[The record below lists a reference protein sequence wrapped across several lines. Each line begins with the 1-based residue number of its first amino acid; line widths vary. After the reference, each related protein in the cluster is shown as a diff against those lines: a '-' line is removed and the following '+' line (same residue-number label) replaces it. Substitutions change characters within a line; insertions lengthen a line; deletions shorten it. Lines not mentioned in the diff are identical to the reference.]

1 MSQYEKLLEELETMA
16 KAMPGD
22 EGADDDKIQAAAAAA
37 NPDADG
43 DGENDV
49 TGDDLN
55 PEGLGDEGKGEG
67 EGGGDGDDE
76 ETMGKSFALKLE
88 DGTELEAIDGTE
100 LVKSLMA
107 RVESNEGTVMKALG
121 TAVDLL
127 GKQGNMIKSLQDEV
141 KKLAGEGRGRKT
153 VVSVSEKPVAGA
165 TMAKSQGAAD
175 GLSANEFMA
184 KALAAQASGRLT
196 GLDVARAESALNKGL
211 PVPQDVVNRVIQ

>member
-22 EGADDDKIQAAAAAA
+22 DAADDDKIAAAAANA

-43 DGENDV
+43 DGDNDV
-49 TGDDLN
+49 TGEHIEPD
-55 PEGLGDEGKGEG
+55 GDEGAGAE
-67 EGGGDGDDE
+67 GGDGDGD
-76 ETMGKSFALKLE
+76 ETMGKSFALKLD

-121 TAVDLL
+121 TAVELI
-127 GKQGNMIKSLQDEV
+127 GKQGDMIKSLQDEV
-141 KKLAGEGRGRKT
+141 KKLAGEGRGRKA

-165 TMAKSQGAAD
+165 NMAKSQGAAE

>member
-22 EGADDDKIQAAAAAA
+22 DAADDDKIAAAAANA

-43 DGENDV
+43 DGDNDV
-49 TGDDLN
+49 TGEHIEPD
-55 PEGLGDEGKGEG
+55 GDEGVGAE
-67 EGGGDGDDE
+67 GGDGDGD

>member
-55 PEGLGDEGKGEG
+55 PEGSEGLGDEDE
-67 EGGGDGDDE
+67 GDGDDE

>member
-22 EGADDDKIQAAAAAA
+22 DAADDDKIAAAAAEA

-43 DGENDV
+43 DGKNDV
-49 TGDDLN
+49 TGDGLN
-55 PEGLGDEGKGEG
+55 PEGLGDEGEG
-67 EGGGDGDDE
+67 EGDGDDE

-141 KKLAGEGRGRKT
+141 KNLAGEGRGRKT

>member
-22 EGADDDKIQAAAAAA
+22 EGVDDDKIQAAAAAA

-55 PEGLGDEGKGEG
+55 PEGLGDEGEG
-67 EGGGDGDDE
+67 EGDGDDE

-127 GKQGNMIKSLQDEV
+127 GKQGDMIKSLQDEV

>member
-49 TGDDLN
+49 TGDDLS
-55 PEGLGDEGKGEG
+55 PEGSEGLGDEGE
-67 EGGGDGDDE
+67 GDGDDE
-76 ETMGKSFALKLE
+76 ETMGKSFAHTLE

-127 GKQGNMIKSLQDEV
+127 GKQGDMIKSLQDEV

>member
-22 EGADDDKIQAAAAAA
+22 DGADDDKIQAAAAAA

-55 PEGLGDEGKGEG
+55 PEGGEGLGGEG
-67 EGGGDGDDE
+67 EGDGDDE

-127 GKQGNMIKSLQDEV
+127 GKQGDMIKSLQDEV

>member
-22 EGADDDKIQAAAAAA
+22 DAADDDKIAAAAANA

-43 DGENDV
+43 DGDNDV
-49 TGDDLN
+49 TGEHIEPD
-55 PEGLGDEGKGEG
+55 GDEGAGAE
-67 EGGGDGDDE
+67 GGDGDGD
-76 ETMGKSFALKLE
+76 ETMGKSFALKLD

-121 TAVDLL
+121 TAVELL
-127 GKQGNMIKSLQDEV
+127 GKQGDMIKSLQAEA

-153 VVSVSEKPVAGA
+153 VVSVSEKPTAGT
-165 TMAKSQGAAD
+165 TMAKSQGADD
-175 GLSANEFMA
+175 GMSANEFMA
-184 KALAAQASGRLT
+184 KALSAQAAGRLT

>member
-22 EGADDDKIQAAAAAA
+22 DAADDEKIAAAAAEG

-49 TGDDLN
+49 TSDDLN
-55 PEGLGDEGKGEG
+55 PEGLGDEGEG
-67 EGGGDGDDE
+67 EGDGDDE

>member
-55 PEGLGDEGKGEG
+55 PEGLGDEGEG
-67 EGGGDGDDE
+67 EGGGDDE

-127 GKQGNMIKSLQDEV
+127 GKQGDMIKSLQDEV

>member
-22 EGADDDKIQAAAAAA
+22 DAADDDKIAAAAANA

-43 DGENDV
+43 DGDNDV
-49 TGDDLN
+49 TGEHIEPD
-55 PEGLGDEGKGEG
+55 GDEGAGAE
-67 EGGGDGDDE
+67 GGDGDGD
-76 ETMGKSFALKLE
+76 ETMGKSFALKLD

>member
-1 MSQYEKLLEELETMA
+1 MSQYEKLIEELETMA

-22 EGADDDKIQAAAAAA
+22 DGADDDKIQAAAAAA

-43 DGENDV
+43 DGKNDV

-55 PEGLGDEGKGEG
+55 PEGSKGLGDEDE
-67 EGGGDGDDE
+67 GDGDDE
-76 ETMGKSFALKLE
+76 KTMGKSFALKLE

-127 GKQGNMIKSLQDEV
+127 GKQGDMIKSLQDEV

>member
-55 PEGLGDEGKGEG
+55 PKGLGDEGEG
-67 EGGGDGDDE
+67 EGDGDDE

>member
-55 PEGLGDEGKGEG
+55 PEGGEGLGDEGK
-67 EGGGDGDDE
+67 GDGDDE

-127 GKQGNMIKSLQDEV
+127 GKQGDMIKSLQDEV

>member
-22 EGADDDKIQAAAAAA
+22 DAANDDKIAAAAAEA

-43 DGENDV
+43 DGDNDV
-49 TGDDLN
+49 TGEHIKPD
-55 PEGLGDEGKGEG
+55 GDEGAGA
-67 EGGGDGDDE
+67 EGGGGDDE

-127 GKQGNMIKSLQDEV
+127 GKQGDMIKSLQDEV

-165 TMAKSQGAAD
+165 TMAKSQGADD

>member
-22 EGADDDKIQAAAAAA
+22 DAADDDKIAAAAANA

-55 PEGLGDEGKGEG
+55 PEGLGDEGEG
-67 EGGGDGDDE
+67 EGDGDDE

-211 PVPQDVVNRVIQ
+211 HVPQDVVNRVIQ

>member
-22 EGADDDKIQAAAAAA
+22 DGADDDKIQAAAAAA

-55 PEGLGDEGKGEG
+55 TEGSEGLGDEGEG
-67 EGGGDGDDE
+67 EGDGDDK

>member
-49 TGDDLN
+49 TGDGLK
-55 PEGLGDEGKGEG
+55 PEGLGDEGEG
-67 EGGGDGDDE
+67 EGDGDDE

>member
-1 MSQYEKLLEELETMA
+1 MSQYEKLPEELETMA

-22 EGADDDKIQAAAAAA
+22 DGADDDKIQAAAAAA

-55 PEGLGDEGKGEG
+55 PNGSEGLGDEGEG
-67 EGGGDGDDE
+67 EGDGDDE

>member
-22 EGADDDKIQAAAAAA
+22 DAADDDKIAAAAAEA

-43 DGENDV
+43 DGKNDV
-49 TGDDLN
+49 TGDGLN
-55 PEGLGDEGKGEG
+55 PEGSEGLGDEGE
-67 EGGGDGDDE
+67 GDGDDE

>member
-55 PEGLGDEGKGEG
+55 PEGLGDEGEG
-67 EGGGDGDDE
+67 EGDGDDE

-165 TMAKSQGAAD
+165 NMAKSQGAAE

>member
-22 EGADDDKIQAAAAAA
+22 DVADDDKIQAAAAAA

-55 PEGLGDEGKGEG
+55 TEGSEGLGDEGE
-67 EGGGDGDDE
+67 GDGDDK

>member
-22 EGADDDKIQAAAAAA
+22 DGADDDKIQAAAAAA

-55 PEGLGDEGKGEG
+55 PEGSEGLGDEDE
-67 EGGGDGDDE
+67 GDGDDE

-127 GKQGNMIKSLQDEV
+127 GKQGDMIKSLQDEV

>member
-22 EGADDDKIQAAAAAA
+22 DAADDDKIAAAAAEA

-43 DGENDV
+43 DGKNDV
-49 TGDDLN
+49 TGDGLN
-55 PEGLGDEGKGEG
+55 PEGSEGLGDEGE
-67 EGGGDGDDE
+67 GDGDDK

-127 GKQGNMIKSLQDEV
+127 GKQGDMIKSLQDEV

>member
-55 PEGLGDEGKGEG
+55 PEGLGDEGEG
-67 EGGGDGDDE
+67 EGDGDDE

-153 VVSVSEKPVAGA
+153 VVSVSEKPFAGA

>member
-22 EGADDDKIQAAAAAA
+22 DAADDDKIAAAAANA

-43 DGENDV
+43 DGDNDV
-49 TGDDLN
+49 TGEHIEPD
-55 PEGLGDEGKGEG
+55 GDEGAGAE
-67 EGGGDGDDE
+67 GGDGDGD
-76 ETMGKSFALKLE
+76 ETMGKSFALKLD

-127 GKQGNMIKSLQDEV
+127 GKQGDMIKSLQDEV

>member
-22 EGADDDKIQAAAAAA
+22 DAADDDKIAAAAANA

-43 DGENDV
+43 DGDNDV
-49 TGDDLN
+49 TGEHIEPD
-55 PEGLGDEGKGEG
+55 GDEGAGAE
-67 EGGGDGDDE
+67 GGDGDGD
-76 ETMGKSFALKLE
+76 ETMGKSFALKLD

-121 TAVDLL
+121 TAVELI
-127 GKQGNMIKSLQDEV
+127 GKQGDMIKSLQDEV
-141 KKLAGEGRGRKT
+141 KKLAGEGRGRKA

-165 TMAKSQGAAD
+165 TMAKSQGAAE

>member
-22 EGADDDKIQAAAAAA
+22 DGADDDKIQAAAAAA

-55 PEGLGDEGKGEG
+55 TEGSEGLGDEGEG
-67 EGGGDGDDE
+67 EGDGDDE

-127 GKQGNMIKSLQDEV
+127 GKQGDMIKSLQDEV

>member
-22 EGADDDKIQAAAAAA
+22 DGADDDKIQAAAAAA

-55 PEGLGDEGKGEG
+55 PGGSEGLGDEGEG
-67 EGGGDGDDE
+67 EGDGDDK
-76 ETMGKSFALKLE
+76 ETMGKSFALKLD

>member
-22 EGADDDKIQAAAAAA
+22 DGADDDKIQAAAAAA

-55 PEGLGDEGKGEG
+55 PEGGEGLGDEGE
-67 EGGGDGDDE
+67 GDGDDE

-127 GKQGNMIKSLQDEV
+127 GKQGDMIKSLQDEV

>member
-55 PEGLGDEGKGEG
+55 PEGLGDEGEG
-67 EGGGDGDDE
+67 EGDGDNE